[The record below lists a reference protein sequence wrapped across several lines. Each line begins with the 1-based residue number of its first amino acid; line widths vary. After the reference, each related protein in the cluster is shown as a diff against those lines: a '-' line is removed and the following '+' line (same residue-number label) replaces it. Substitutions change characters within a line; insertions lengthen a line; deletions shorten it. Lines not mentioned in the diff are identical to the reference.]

1 MELNKNK
8 YSQKEVV
15 DILNAYKSEYEK
27 RIVEQREIIKKL
39 NEEIKELYA
48 REESVNDKE
57 RLVLSA
63 LLRAEKISLDLQEK
77 SKQDYALELERLK
90 KFSTR
95 WDNYFKELK
104 AKYPMYPPVNQALE
118 FKNAIDLGDNLSAK
132 EIINKIDNELPEK
145 KEKFDPKSK
154 IKDYISATSDNGFNL
169 DDVLNPGELQ
179 LEDICKELGLI
190 DGNE

>member
-57 RLVLSA
+57 KLVLMHF
-63 LLRAEKISLDLQEK
+63 EDIKI
-77 SKQDYALELERLK
+77 YEL
-90 KFSTR
+90 
-95 WDNYFKELK
+95 
-104 AKYPMYPPVNQALE
+104 
-118 FKNAIDLGDNLSAK
+118 AK
-132 EIINKIDNELPEK
+132 EEGFKVATID
-145 KEKFDPKSK
+145 
-154 IKDYISATSDNGFNL
+154 
-169 DDVLNPGELQ
+169 
-179 LEDICKELGLI
+179 
-190 DGNE
+190 